1 MRLNYAGNRACYDM
15 KEDATQ
21 NVIFAIAQ
29 YSSKQLTKITDESG
43 DRKAGYC
50 AISGDCGE
58 TECTLAF
65 ISDMDLAGDSLEKGK
80 VQVYTTK
87 LIRENAL
94 GVPTFA
100 PFTMITKASFDA
112 DSSSKA
118 FATHAY
124 THDDS
129 PPDTTLCPT
138 NRSSAARM
146 PQVEASGGVNL
157 DHTGEHVVFRAKGSA
172 FSPMASSRGPD
183 AFLHTVADGSTFM
196 INPTLVDCDLDAVQ
210 SFLVAQNPDAANL
223 SPTTASCPS
232 VAGQGG
238 VPSAATIGV
247 GATDNPVISGDARFM
262 SYTANYDIAD
272 TRGALEAP
280 QAITSP
286 NLFLFDAKLGFTWQ
300 LTKEGDLPLKEADIE
315 ARGRSSAPV
324 MGAGRGACQ
333 LLHRRPLP
341 LLGALLPGRLFL
353 EAARHLRG
361 HRQRAQVFVLLAEAV
376 RFRGAEPRHLC
387 RRQLNRPHFGLRPR
401 RRPAGHP
408 EAARHVHL
416 PHPHVDLHPRHLQHR
431 RHVRHRLPLHQ
442 RRRLAGRLQ
451 VGLGPGPE
459 RGHL

>member
-1 MRLNYAGNRACYDM
+1 MPTPLPRRSPH
-15 KEDATQ
+15 T
-21 NVIFAIAQ
+21 
-29 YSSKQLTKITDESG
+29 LTHTMTLLLTPP
-43 DRKAGYC
+43 C
-50 AISGDCGE
+50 A
-58 TECTLAF
+58 
-65 ISDMDLAGDSLEKGK
+65 
-80 VQVYTTK
+80 
-87 LIRENAL
+87 
-94 GVPTFA
+94 
-100 PFTMITKASFDA
+100 
-112 DSSSKA
+112 
-118 FATHAY
+118 
-124 THDDS
+124 
-129 PPDTTLCPT
+129 PP
-138 NRSSAARM
+138 AARM

-157 DHTGEHVVFRAKGSA
+157 DYTGEHVVFRAKGSA
-172 FSPMASSRGPD
+172 FSPMASSKGPD

-416 PHPHVDLHPRHLQHR
+416 PHPHVDLHSRHLQHR
-431 RHVRHRLPLHQ
+431 RHIRHRLPLHQ